1 MAFCAPTKKLKKL
14 GESEGFGILF
24 TENGLNFCFLLAE
37 VPLWC
42 YAIAMSPANVH
53 ISQIS
58 LNWI

>member
-1 MAFCAPTKKLKKL
+1 MAFLPQLKNKKKL

-24 TENGLNFCFLLAE
+24 TENALNFCFLLAE

-42 YAIAMSPANVH
+42 HAIAMSPANVH